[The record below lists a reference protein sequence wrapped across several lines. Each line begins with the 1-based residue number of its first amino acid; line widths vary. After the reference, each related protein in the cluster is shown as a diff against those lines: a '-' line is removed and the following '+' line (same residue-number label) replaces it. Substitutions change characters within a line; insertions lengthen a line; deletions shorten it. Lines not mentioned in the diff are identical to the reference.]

1 MNGVTAGIDL
11 LAPSELFLVKP
22 SPSLLR
28 MLAVTMLDPEIKNL
42 VWKFCAPAFVR
53 IPKSSPSFLLLSKK
67 TMTTEDRMRQ
77 IVSGKPNDIERAPE
91 SPLYGSF
98 KDERGLPSEWG
109 PILAFIVLTNV
120 VTWLACLL
128 LRSTFAAGH
137 LWALFTFVFV
147 TVWSPTVIALALSF
161 SIQSTSGV
169 RNLLGF
175 LFRGFLKNNLWYL
188 IGILVP
194 AAAVASAIIIAR
206 QLHASAAFLPLAALP
221 LTLGLQVFT
230 GAMGEELG
238 WRGFLLTHLGAR
250 LSPRVAALVMAITW
264 ALWHLPAFFFPGMP
278 QQHMPPIAFLLMVA
292 AFGIFLALLFNRTRG
307 HLVSTMLA
315 HFSLNMS
322 LAVGGAILGSVFVW
336 TLAFIFSVIAI
347 FGLAKLS
354 AQPVRMA

>member
-1 MNGVTAGIDL
+1 V
-11 LAPSELFLVKP
+11 
-22 SPSLLR
+22 
-28 MLAVTMLDPEIKNL
+28 
-42 VWKFCAPAFVR
+42 
-53 IPKSSPSFLLLSKK
+53 
-67 TMTTEDRMRQ
+67 
-77 IVSGKPNDIERAPE
+77 PE
-91 SPLYGSF
+91 SPLHGSF
-98 KDERGLPSEWG
+98 NDARGSSSEWG
-109 PILAFIVLTNV
+109 PILAFIVLANA

-161 SIQSTSGV
+161 SFEGTSGV

-175 LFRGFLKNNLWYL
+175 LFQGFSKNNLWYL
-188 IGILVP
+188 TGILVP
-194 AAAVASAIIIAR
+194 VAAVASAIIIAR
-206 QLHASAAFLPLAALP
+206 HLHSGAAFLPLAALP

-238 WRGFLLTHLGAR
+238 WRGFLLSHLERR
-250 LSPRVAALVMAITW
+250 LSPRVASLVTAITW

-315 HFSLNMS
+315 HFSFNMS
-322 LAVGGAILGSVFVW
+322 LAVGGAILGSVFIW
-336 TLAFIFSVIAI
+336 TLAFIFSTLRS
-347 FGLAKLS
+347 LAS
-354 AQPVRMA
+354 PSSRHSPSP